1 MCGIVG
7 YVGNK
12 NSKDI
17 ILGGLKSLEYRG
29 YDSAGISVIVKN
41 KIITKKKQGELKNLT
56 ECLKANTIVSNVGI
70 GHTRWA
76 THGKASETN
85 SHPHLSYDM
94 SISVVHNGI
103 IENFDSIK
111 KNLNQKGIK
120 FKSDTDTEVIPNLI
134 AQNYKGDLLD
144 AVIGA
149 TKKLEG
155 AYAFVAIHKDEPTR
169 MVAVRKDAPL
179 VVGLGS
185 TENFVASDIPALLK
199 HTKKVIFLDDNE
211 VADVTKDYVK
221 IYNQEKNVIRK
232 TSKTITWDV
241 KSAEKCGYKH
251 FMLKEIHEQPDV
263 LRETLE
269 RRINK
274 KGEITFSEIK
284 ISKQFIE
291 RIDKIY
297 ISACGTAY
305 HAGLVGK
312 CIIEKLLRKPV
323 EVIVAS
329 EFRYMEPVVTQNT
342 LFITISQSGETL
354 DTLEALRE
362 AKKRGARVLSIIN
375 VVGSSISRESDDVFY
390 TLAGPEIAVASTKA
404 YTTQLIC
411 LYFIA
416 LFLSKKADKISKL
429 EYKAILKDLQSVPAL
444 IKNVLSA
451 SSIRA
456 IKQLSKKYKNRGEI
470 FFIGRGFDV
479 PTAYEASLKFK
490 EISYTNSFAIE
501 AGELKHGTIALIN
514 NKTLVL
520 AFATYEK
527 LKDKLLSNAKEISA
541 RSGEIITIIKRKDV
555 KDAKIVSKNMIVV
568 PNHSDIITP
577 LISIVPMQLF
587 AYYVADEQGK
597 PIDKPK
603 NLAKSVTVE

>member
-179 VVGLGS
+179 VVGLGN

-263 LRETLE
+263 LRETLD